1 MRFAAHGSPYYA
13 PERMELSVARR
24 KTDLERQME
33 FNIVMV
39 NIDECL
45 LERSLSEKAGGGAM
59 INSSIFY

>member
-45 LERSLSEKAGGGAM
+45 LERSLSDKAGGAM
-59 INSSIFY
+59 I